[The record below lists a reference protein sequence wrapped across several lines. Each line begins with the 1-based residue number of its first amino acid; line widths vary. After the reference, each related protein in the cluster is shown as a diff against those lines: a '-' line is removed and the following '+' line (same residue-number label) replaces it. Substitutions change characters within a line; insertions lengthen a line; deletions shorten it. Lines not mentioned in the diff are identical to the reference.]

1 MAIID
6 TTVQE
11 IYDKYLKD
19 TVRNIMGK
27 PIGEIVQFPYEVTDE
42 TLKLLDDDNILEK
55 ASYPDLYEVIGD
67 YYTNY
72 YKKLYP
78 GGDVPIATTSQFMI
92 PNLAGRYLVQRTE
105 DGAFEYTPASLQAFK
120 IVVTGGVAR
129 VASFNEYYNDF
140 KPATEFHKARSTTQP
155 VKSLKLANPLPE
167 ENTNRVSINIADK
180 AINFYMRVK

>member
-11 IYDKYLKD
+11 IYDQYLKD
-19 TVRNIMGK
+19 KVRSIMGK
-27 PIGEIVQFPYEVTDE
+27 PIGEIVQFPFDVTDD
-42 TLKLLDDDNILEK
+42 TLKLLDADNILEK
-55 ASYPDLYEVIGD
+55 TAYPDLYAVIGD

-78 GGDVPIATTSQFMI
+78 GGDVPIATSSQFMI
-92 PNLAGRYLVQRTE
+92 PNLSGRYLVQRTE

-120 IVVTGGVAR
+120 IVVAGGVAR

-155 VKSLKLANPLPE
+155 VKTVKLAVELPE